1 MQQPIELTAWQL
13 SVAVSLILISASI
26 SAALRLGLGR
36 RLLLAA
42 VRTTTQLLLIGYVL
56 RWLFEPGRAWYF
68 VLAMMSAMTLIAGIS
83 AVRRN
88 DHRYDGIWVDSII
101 SMWATSWLMTAIA
114 LFGIVQVGHHVL
126 MVEAGELPSW
136 YNPRYA
142 IPLLGMILGNTI
154 SAVSLSLDRLTHELA
169 SKRDQV
175 ETLLALGA
183 TRWESGRWAVQQ
195 AVRVG
200 MVPTIN
206 TMMVA
211 GLVSLPGMMTGQMI
225 AGQDPGQAARYQIM
239 IMFLMAAGT
248 SLGTFSV
255 VLLGYRRLFTADHQF
270 QPGRL
275 RKV

>member
-13 SVAVSLILISASI
+13 SVAVSLILISAAI
-26 SAALRLGLGR
+26 SAALRLDLGW

-42 VRTTTQLLLIGYVL
+42 VRTTAQLLLIGYVL
-56 RWLFEPGRAWYF
+56 KWLFEPGRAWYF

-88 DHRYDGIWVDSII
+88 DRRYDGIWADSII

-114 LFGIVQVGHHVL
+114 LFGIVQVQGAAQH
-126 MVEAGELPSW
+126 ASW

-142 IPLLGMILGNTI
+142 IPLLGMLLGNTI
-154 SAVSLSLDRLTHELA
+154 SAVSLSVDRLANELA

-175 ETLLALGA
+175 DTLLALGA
-183 TRWESGRWAVQQ
+183 TRWEAGRWAVQQ

-239 IMFLMAAGT
+239 IMFLIAAGT

-255 VLLGYRRLFTADHQF
+255 VLLAYRRLFTADHQF
-270 QPGRL
+270 RPARL

>member
-1 MQQPIELTAWQL
+1 MQQPIELTTGQL
-13 SVAVSLILISASI
+13 AIAVSLILISAAI
-26 SAALRLGLGR
+26 SAALHLGLGR

-42 VRTTTQLLLIGYVL
+42 VRTTVQLMLVGYVL
-56 RWLFEPGRAWYF
+56 QWVFAPGSTWYL
-68 VLAMMSAMTLIAGIS
+68 VLAVMSAMTLIAGIS

-88 DHRYDGIWVDSII
+88 DHRYDGIWADSIV

-114 LFGIVQVGHHVL
+114 LYGVVQVQ
-126 MVEAGELPSW
+126 ADGEHGSW
-136 YNPRYA
+136 FSPRYS

-154 SAVSLSLDRLTHELA
+154 SAVSLSLDRVSHELS

-195 AVRVG
+195 AVRIG
-200 MVPTIN
+200 MLPTIN
-206 TMMVA
+206 TMMIA

-225 AGQDPGQAARYQIM
+225 AGQDPRQAARYQIM

-248 SLGTFSV
+248 ALGTFSV
-255 VLLGYRRLFTADHQF
+255 VLLCYRRLFSPDHRF
-270 QPGRL
+270 QPGKL
-275 RKV
+275 RKAN

>member
-1 MQQPIELTAWQL
+1 MQQPIELTTWQL
-13 SVAVSLILISASI
+13 SVAVSLILISAAI

-56 RWLFEPGRAWYF
+56 NWLFAPGRGWYF

-88 DHRYDGIWVDSII
+88 ERRYDGIWVDSII

-114 LFGIVQVGHHVL
+114 LFGIVQVQGAA
-126 MVEAGELPSW
+126 ENPSW

-154 SAVSLSLDRLTHELA
+154 SAVSLSLDRISHELA

-183 TRWESGRWAVQQ
+183 TRWESGCWAVQQ
-195 AVRVG
+195 AIRVG

-211 GLVSLPGMMTGQMI
+211 GLVSLPGMMTGQII
-225 AGQDPGQAARYQIM
+225 AGQDPSQAARYQIV
-239 IMFLMAAGT
+239 IMFLIAAGT

-255 VLLGYRRLFTADHQF
+255 VLLGYRRLFTPDHQF
-270 QPGRL
+270 QPDRL
-275 RKV
+275 RKVH

>member
-13 SVAVSLILISASI
+13 SVAVSLILISAAI
-26 SAALRLGLGR
+26 SAALRLGLGQ

-42 VRTTTQLLLIGYVL
+42 VRTTAQLLLIGYVL
-56 RWLFEPGRAWYF
+56 KWLFEPGRAWYF

-88 DHRYDGIWVDSII
+88 DLRYDGIWARQHHLD
-101 SMWATSWLMTAIA
+101 
-114 LFGIVQVGHHVL
+114 VGHELADDGHRPVRHR
-126 MVEAGELPSW
+126 AGARGGATPVVVQSAIRHTAVGHDPGQHHQRRFAQ
-136 YNPRYA
+136 PR
-142 IPLLGMILGNTI
+142 P
-154 SAVSLSLDRLTHELA
+154 RLTHELA

-211 GLVSLPGMMTGQMI
+211 GVVSLPGMMTGQMI

-275 RKV
+275 RKVH

>member
-1 MQQPIELTAWQL
+1 M
-13 SVAVSLILISASI
+13 
-26 SAALRLGLGR
+26 
-36 RLLLAA
+36 
-42 VRTTTQLLLIGYVL
+42 
-56 RWLFEPGRAWYF
+56 PGRAWYF

-88 DHRYDGIWVDSII
+88 DRRYDGIWLDSII

-114 LFGIVQVGHHVL
+114 LFGIVQVQG
-126 MVEAGELPSW
+126 AGEHPSW

-154 SAVSLSLDRLTHELA
+154 SAVSLSLDRVLTNWPPN
-169 SKRDQV
+169 
-175 ETLLALGA
+175 A
-183 TRWESGRWAVQQ
+183 TRSRPCWPWARPAGSRGAGPSQQ

-211 GLVSLPGMMTGQMI
+211 GLVSLPGMMTGQII
-225 AGQDPGQAARYQIM
+225 AGQDPSQAARYQIM

-248 SLGTFSV
+248 ALGTFSV

-270 QPGRL
+270 LPDRL
-275 RKV
+275 WKV

>member
-1 MQQPIELTAWQL
+1 MKPPIELSAWQL
-13 SVAVSLILISASI
+13 SIAVSLILVSAAI
-26 SAALRLGLGR
+26 SAALHLGMGQ

-56 RWLFEPGRAWYF
+56 EWLFEPGRAWYF
-68 VLAMMSAMTLIAGIS
+68 VFAMMSSMTLIAGIS
-83 AVRRN
+83 SVRRN
-88 DHRYDGIWVDSII
+88 EHRYHGIWVDSII
-101 SMWATSWLMTAIA
+101 SMWATSWLMASIA
-114 LFGIVQVGHHVL
+114 LFGIVQVQANPEH
-126 MVEAGELPSW
+126 PSW

-154 SAVSLSLDRLTHELA
+154 SAVSLSLDRVANELA
-169 SKRDQV
+169 TKCDQV
-175 ETLLALGA
+175 ETLLSLGA

-200 MVPTIN
+200 TIPTIN

-225 AGQDPGQAARYQIM
+225 AGQDPAQAARYQIM

-248 SLGTFSV
+248 ALGTFSV

-270 QPGRL
+270 RAERL
-275 RKV
+275 WKVH